1 MLWLLEWVVHTACAL
16 HDAQNAFKW
25 GIAEKFDNSELLKAV
40 YIGSCSVRNSTNII
54 ITYLAEW
61 ATVSI
66 QQVAPLDEAT
76 TNQFRLLWSTLGLD
90 KEVIHVLVDVLELR
104 MEGDKLL
111 VTRGCPSHDLTS
123 IVVSVLMAV
132 WRARKF
138 TDSRWLSMGRSARA
152 LVASRL
158 TGLPSLLEYSSR
170 KPSVSTYYL
179 GGFLRLTE
187 EHWLFLVEC
196 ALVAR
201 VPEVAQ
207 EALLRDNRV
216 AFTAPKIKAEMEVA
230 TKTLAE
236 LPASLWAVLATIGG
250 TTGPLLQGDCLKYAY
265 RVCAFMQFRVFDSA
279 EALPWTLCRGD
290 VISNLRDLHA
300 GPRPACCEVSGKAWD
315 LLDVGYP
322 IHTVGRMVELL
333 AEVPWT
339 TAVTEQLHASAAVIS
354 RFHPE
359 YSLCTLLARAMSLA
373 TARLLPTASKV
384 DKVIRKCKAKLK
396 KLSRSCP
403 EKASGRQLFFSDL
416 CKVAKDKFID
426 GGLCLKHVRK
436 KLMKTHSA
444 FFKQRHS
451 AATRAVYRQRAR
463 AAAASKRLE
472 LLRQRRV
479 VAEGLCEARQRA
491 AREALLRGPLQLS
504 SAAWGEWEPSEPETW
519 TFRYLLATSPAPSPS
534 PQKWGACKKSDVW
547 EGMGRG

>member
-1 MLWLLEWVVHTACAL
+1 MQHDCWDWAGIGALRRWAFQFHSLLREQWCPEGAAEVELLWLLEWVVHTACAL
-16 HDAQNAFKW
+16 HDAQNAFEW
-25 GIAEKFDNSELLKAV
+25 GIPEKFDNSELLKAV

-61 ATVSI
+61 VTVSI

-90 KEVIHVLVDVLELR
+90 TEVIHMLVDVLQLR
-104 MEGDKLL
+104 MEGDKVL

-138 TDSRWLSMGRSARA
+138 TDSRWLLMGRSARA

-216 AFTAPKIKAEMEVA
+216 ALTAPKIKAEMEVA

-250 TTGPLLQGDCLKYAY
+250 HHRPTIARRLPQVCLPSSRVYAVPSL
-265 RVCAFMQFRVFDSA
+265 RF
-279 EALPWTLCRGD
+279 CRG
-290 VISNLRDLHA
+290 S
-300 GPRPACCEVSGKAWD
+300 P
-315 LLDVGYP
+315 LDA
-322 IHTVGRMVELL
+322 L
-333 AEVPWT
+333 
-339 TAVTEQLHASAAVIS
+339 
-354 RFHPE
+354 
-359 YSLCTLLARAMSLA
+359 
-373 TARLLPTASKV
+373 
-384 DKVIRKCKAKLK
+384 
-396 KLSRSCP
+396 
-403 EKASGRQLFFSDL
+403 
-416 CKVAKDKFID
+416 
-426 GGLCLKHVRK
+426 
-436 KLMKTHSA
+436 
-444 FFKQRHS
+444 QR
-451 AATRAVYRQRAR
+451 
-463 AAAASKRLE
+463 
-472 LLRQRRV
+472 
-479 VAEGLCEARQRA
+479 
-491 AREALLRGPLQLS
+491 
-504 SAAWGEWEPSEPETW
+504 
-519 TFRYLLATSPAPSPS
+519 
-534 PQKWGACKKSDVW
+534 
-547 EGMGRG
+547 